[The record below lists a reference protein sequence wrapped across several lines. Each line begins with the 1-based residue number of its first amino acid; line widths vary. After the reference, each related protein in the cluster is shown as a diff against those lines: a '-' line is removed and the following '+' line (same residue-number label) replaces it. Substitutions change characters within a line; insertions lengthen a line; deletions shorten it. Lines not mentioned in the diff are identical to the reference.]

1 MKGMLQ
7 KAKDF
12 ITWGEVSEETLAK
25 MIKTRGRLMGDKPID
40 DAYVGSN
47 SSFASIDAFAQSVVK
62 DEAKYSD
69 LKDIKPLFRLHPPIQ
84 GWEAVKKDLKTHG
97 SLGYRG
103 RADQRPHRED
113 AVRCQTC
120 QAGPTSSE
128 DLGPTDAERRAE
140 GARARWEA
148 TAMLVSTSTRP

>member
-1 MKGMLQ
+1 MLRLTRVNHCVIIPENDCMKGMLQ

-47 SSFASIDAFAQSVVK
+47 SQFASIDAFAQSVVK

-69 LKDIKPLFRLHPPIQ
+69 LKDIKPIFRLHPPIQ
-84 GWEAVKKDLKTHG
+84 GWEGVKKDLKTHG

-103 RADQRPHRED
+103 
-113 AVRCQTC
+113 
-120 QAGPTSSE
+120 
-128 DLGPTDAERRAE
+128 ERINVLIE
-140 GARARWEA
+140 K
-148 TAMLVSTSTRP
+148 ML